1 MVMKKVFSVL
11 AAAAVAALGIL
22 SCSKEQMAETT
33 PSEEGIQLNITV
45 GQLDGTA
52 DPDTK
57 AVKTGW
63 ASGDRINI
71 WYDENIS
78 QNPDLVIA
86 YDGSK
91 WAVDHS
97 ASVSGKMPAA
107 SGTLTAM
114 YVNGALSDF
123 SYAGEEGTCRFSAPR
138 FSSVVDGANRP
149 ARMPLISYV
158 DRTDYSFASDILTS
172 NLTDWLFRG
181 ANVQVVISGL
191 AAGDEWVLS
200 CDKFR
205 TPSSFNLISNSP
217 VARVMVNT
225 GSAYGNYAIANKNA
239 DGSAFMYSYSGT
251 DTDFTFTLFN
261 ARTGEKLA
269 YSVSGKS
276 LDATGY
282 KLNAIKIP
290 FSKFS
295 DHRAVD
301 LGLSVKWAS
310 MNIGATKPED
320 YGWYFAW
327 GETSEKSNYS
337 WFNEGDYKWGIYDSS
352 AWPIYGMTKYT
363 ASVKGGDGLKTLQPD
378 DDPATVNWGTKWRTP
393 TIDEI
398 EELLNKNNCEWTWD
412 ATKKGYA
419 VKGLK
424 TGNTIF
430 LPAAGYRNGSNLR
443 DAGTYGLYW
452 SSSVYESYPGH
463 AYEFCFHSDDHDGYD
478 GYRCYGLSVRAVTE

>member
-97 ASVSGKMPAA
+97 AAVSGKMPAA

-114 YVNGALSDF
+114 YVAGGLADF

-149 ARMPLISYV
+149 ARMSLISYV

-172 NLTDWLFRG
+172 NLADWLFRG
-181 ANVQVVISGL
+181 TNVQVVISGL
-191 AAGDEWVLS
+191 PAGEWALK
-200 CDKFR
+200 CDRFK
-205 TPSSFNLISNSP
+205 TPSSFNLTSNSP
-217 VARVMVNT
+217 VTRVMVNT
-225 GSAYGNYAIANKNA
+225 GSAAGNYALSVANA
-239 DGSAFMYSYSGT
+239 DGRAFMYFCNGT
-251 DTDFTFTLFN
+251 DTDFNFTLFN
-261 ARTGEKLA
+261 TGTGEKLV
-269 YSVSGKS
+269 YLVSGKS

-295 DHRAVD
+295 IVASGTAKRTGDID
-301 LGLSVKWAS
+301 VKWVQLWAGGPKFAEY
-310 MNIGATKPED
+310 NVGAENNKAED
-320 YGWYFAW
+320 YGGYYCW
-327 GETSEKSNYS
+327 GSIDKDMFMAHKSGTVALS
-337 WFNEGDYKWGIYDSS
+337 GTDDTATKLWGS
-352 AWPIYGMTKYT
+352 AWRMPTKEEFDALLVNCDVEWT
-363 ASVKGGDGLKTLQPD
+363 
-378 DDPATVNWGTKWRTP
+378 TVNGVNGSKLTGK
-393 TIDEI
+393 
-398 EELLNKNNCEWTWD
+398 D
-412 ATKKGYA
+412 AYA
-419 VKGLK
+419 SNSV
-424 TGNTIF
+424 F
-430 LPAAGYRNGSNLR
+430 LPAAGYAFRYDDVRDQGSN
-443 DAGTYGLYW
+443 GQYW
-452 SSSVYESYPGH
+452 SSTPSNISFSYYRNFDSSGQH
-463 AYEFCFHSDDHDGYD
+463 AYNGSRDKG
-478 GYRCYGLSVRAVTE
+478 RSVRAVLAE